1 MCLEERGANGDMSE
15 QIYSRTVTIVNPPG
29 LHLRPAKLFVEMASQ
44 YQCRIELVKDD
55 MRIDGKSIL
64 SILTLGA
71 AQGTRV
77 SLEGTGP
84 DSHAAID
91 ALAALIESGFP
102 EETEIGTSPKE

>member
-1 MCLEERGANGDMSE
+1 MSDST
-15 QIYSRTVTIVNPPG
+15 YTRTVTIVNSPG
-29 LHLRPAKLFVEMASQ
+29 LHLRPAKLFVEMASTFRS
-44 YQCRIELVKDD
+44 RIELIKDD

-71 AQGTRV
+71 AQGTQV

-84 DSHAAID
+84 DSQAAVE

-102 EETEIGTSPKE
+102 EESELGSSK

>member
-1 MCLEERGANGDMSE
+1 MSDPTY
-15 QIYSRTVTIVNPPG
+15 IRTVTIVNSPG

-44 YQCRIELVKDD
+44 FHSRIELIKDD

-71 AQGTRV
+71 AQGTQV

-84 DSHAAID
+84 DSQAAVD
-91 ALAALIESGFP
+91 ALVALIESGFP
-102 EETEIGTSPKE
+102 EEQQLGTSS

>member
-1 MCLEERGANGDMSE
+1 MSE
-15 QIYSRTVTIVNPPG
+15 NTHSRTVTIVNPPG

-44 YQCRIELVKDD
+44 YQCRIELIKDE

-71 AQGTRV
+71 AQGTQV
-77 SLEGTGP
+77 SLEATGP
-84 DSHAAID
+84 DSQAAVN

-102 EETEIGTSPKE
+102 EEHEIGSSTQE

>member
-1 MCLEERGANGDMSE
+1 MSE
-15 QIYSRTVTIVNPPG
+15 TTYSRTVTIVNSPG
-29 LHLRPAKLFVEMASQ
+29 LHLRPAKLFVELASQ
-44 YQCRIELVKDD
+44 YQSRIELIKDD

-84 DSHAAID
+84 DSQAAIS

-102 EETEIGTSPKE
+102 EEHEIGSSKQE

>member
-1 MCLEERGANGDMSE
+1 MSE
-15 QIYSRTVTIVNPPG
+15 TTYSRTVTIVNSPG

-44 YQCRIELVKDD
+44 YQSRIELIKDD

-77 SLEGTGP
+77 SLEGTGL
-84 DSHAAID
+84 DSHAAIN

-102 EETEIGTSPKE
+102 EEHESGSST

>member
-1 MCLEERGANGDMSE
+1 MSE
-15 QIYSRTVTIVNPPG
+15 QPYSRTVTIVNAPG
-29 LHLRPAKLFVEMASQ
+29 LHLRPAKLFVELASQ
-44 YQCRIELVKDD
+44 FQSRIELIKDD

-71 AQGTRV
+71 AQGTQV

-84 DSHAAID
+84 DSHAAIN

-102 EETEIGTSPKE
+102 EEHEIGSTTPE

>member
-1 MCLEERGANGDMSE
+1 MAEVQRPMSE
-15 QIYSRTVTIVNPPG
+15 STYSRTVTIVNTPG

-44 YQCRIELVKDD
+44 FTSRIELVKDD

-71 AQGTRV
+71 AQGTQV
-77 SLEGTGP
+77 SLLGTGP
-84 DSHAAID
+84 DCEAAID

-102 EETEIGTSPKE
+102 EEQQLGSSS

>member
-1 MCLEERGANGDMSE
+1 MSE
-15 QIYSRTVTIVNPPG
+15 TTYSRMVTIVNSLG
-29 LHLRPAKLFVEMASQ
+29 LHLRPAKVFVEMASQ
-44 YQCRIELVKDD
+44 YQSRIELIKGE

-84 DSHAAID
+84 DSHAAIN

-102 EETEIGTSPKE
+102 EEHEIGPSTLE